1 MWYIAIITGAVLLVI
16 YILVRR
22 TMSPLRQLGRK
33 MSYVAKG
40 DFNQYAEVT
49 GDGEIQELAKSYNR
63 MLHDINHYVDSII
76 EIQKQKR
83 QAEIHALQMQ
93 INPHY
98 IYNTLTSIK
107 WLIMQ
112 GDTVKSTKAIDAFI
126 KLLRSTISKSDEYI
140 SVEEEIENLK
150 NYMYINEI
158 RYGEKSKQ
166 SFS

>member
-1 MWYIAIITGAVLLVI
+1 
-16 YILVRR
+16 
-22 TMSPLRQLGRK
+22 

-93 INPHY
+93 IN
-98 IYNTLTSIK
+98 
-107 WLIMQ
+107 LIIF
-112 GDTVKSTKAIDAFI
+112 TTH
-126 KLLRSTISKSDEYI
+126 
-140 SVEEEIENLK
+140 
-150 NYMYINEI
+150 
-158 RYGEKSKQ
+158 
-166 SFS
+166 

>member
-1 MWYIAIITGAVLLVI
+1 MCFTVDANEAIESLYNISTLMWYIAIITGAVLLVI

-83 QAEIHALQMQ
+83 QAEIHAL
-93 INPHY
+93 
-98 IYNTLTSIK
+98 K
-107 WLIMQ
+107 C
-112 GDTVKSTKAIDAFI
+112 
-126 KLLRSTISKSDEYI
+126 R
-140 SVEEEIENLK
+140 
-150 NYMYINEI
+150 
-158 RYGEKSKQ
+158 
-166 SFS
+166 

>member
-1 MWYIAIITGAVLLVI
+1 
-16 YILVRR
+16 
-22 TMSPLRQLGRK
+22 

-107 WLIMQ
+107 LVDYA
-112 GDTVKSTKAIDAFI
+112 GETVKSQKQLMH
-126 KLLRSTISKSDEYI
+126 LLSCLE
-140 SVEEEIENLK
+140 V
-150 NYMYINEI
+150 
-158 RYGEKSKQ
+158 Q
-166 SFS
+166 

>member
-1 MWYIAIITGAVLLVI
+1 
-16 YILVRR
+16 
-22 TMSPLRQLGRK
+22 
-33 MSYVAKG
+33 
-40 DFNQYAEVT
+40 
-49 GDGEIQELAKSYNR
+49 

-140 SVEEEIENLK
+140 SVEEEIENTCILTRFDMAK
-150 NYMYINEI
+150 
-158 RYGEKSKQ
+158 KSKQ